1 MTEIQGLTPQQ
12 LEEIQL
18 WYKYIV
24 NDNNKLERLSTKK
37 SDLYEAYKKFND
49 TLEVIN
55 SKYTQVEKDSFEI
68 KRQEAEKVLND
79 ETHTSSFLTDLCVE
93 WETQTELAN
102 KIMTNSE
109 AYQNLYASAEKN
121 LRQSLKEIENKY
133 N

>member
-12 LEEIQL
+12 LEEIKL

-24 NDNNKLERLSTKK
+24 NDNNKLQRLSTKK

-68 KRQEAEKVLND
+68 KKQEAEKVLND
-79 ETHTSSFLTDLCVE
+79 ENYTSSFLTALCVE
-93 WETQTELAN
+93 WETQTDLAN

-109 AYQNLYASAEKN
+109 AYQTLYATAEKN
-121 LRQSLKEIENKY
+121 LREDLKAIEVKY